1 MFIWV
6 LNPPLESNSKIK
18 CKSNEVNDVFE
29 LSVGPYINDMH
40 VDRRRE
46 RGGSGQMDSDGGFGG
61 GQCHYDITI
70 I

>member
-18 CKSNEVNDVFE
+18 CKSNEVNDVSK
-29 LSVGPYINDMH
+29 LSVGPYINDMP
-40 VDRRRE
+40 VERRAE
-46 RGGSGQMDSDGGFGG
+46 RRASGQMDSDGGIGG
-61 GQCHYDITI
+61 GQYHYEITI